1 MDKKISYKKAEAEP
15 LQKETASNEIRLAA
29 AGELFV
35 SILARRLKRRT
46 VLKGAGLVA
55 TSPVLAWASSLLA
68 LEQVPADSES
78 ALQFEAITG
87 SGADQVIVPKGYQAQ
102 VLFSWGKAL
111 FSGTPDLDLQHLEA
125 LLTPQGAA
133 LQGKQFGYNCDFN
146 GFFPL
151 SQQNSSQRGLLA
163 TNHEFTSEALIFSDW
178 PGYDDPK
185 RADFVR
191 KFPAMVTAMKAAH
204 GVSIAEVIKR
214 NSQWHFTQDS
224 PFNRRITGETPM
236 ELTGPAAGHDLLQTA
251 ADPSGKKVLG
261 TLNNCAGGKTPWGTL
276 LTCEE
281 NFDQYFG
288 NLEGLESLAA
298 KESPNQAKL
307 KEYAAL
313 HGRLSPPRELSPR
326 GWELVDKRFDMA
338 ENPTE
343 AFRFGWVVEIDPYR
357 PESTPKKRT
366 ALGRFKHEGA
376 NVVVG
381 PEGRVAVYSGDDT
394 KFEYIYKFVSAEA
407 YDPKDR
413 AHNLTL
419 LDKGTLYV
427 ARFKENGSG
436 EWLPLVFGHEPL
448 DKDHGFSSQAEVLIN
463 TRQAADLLGATP
475 MDRPEDIE
483 ANPVNGKIYAAL
495 TNNTLRGLE
504 LEMLNGRQIVG
515 SVDDAN
521 PRGPNK
527 MGHILEMTEDSDDPA
542 ALIFSW
548 EVFILCGNPSDP
560 AAKFLTSLTDSVV
573 GPQDTYFG
581 GYTSA
586 ARISPL
592 ASPDN
597 LAFDQIGNLWIATDG
612 KTHGLNLTEPI
623 NNGLYAVPTAGKE
636 RGRVR
641 QFLSGPKGCEVC
653 GPEFTPDNQALF
665 VNIQH
670 PGEGGT
676 LSQPL
681 SDWPGGHGR
690 PPQPSVIVVTK
701 TDGGKVGD

>member
-1 MDKKISYKKAEAEP
+1 MKIRSNKCKEKTAP
-15 LQKETASNEIRLAA
+15 LASNEVRLTA
-29 AGELFV
+29 AGDPFT

-46 VLKGAGLVA
+46 LLKGVGLA
-55 TSPVLAWASSLLA
+55 AASPMLTWASPLLA

-78 ALQFEAITG
+78 ALRFETITG
-87 SGADQVIVPKGYQAQ
+87 SGADRVTVPKGYQAQ
-102 VLFSWGKAL
+102 VLLSWGKAL
-111 FSGTPDLDLQHLEA
+111 FPEVPDLDLQHLET
-125 LLTPQGAA
+125 LLTPKGAD
-133 LQGKQFGYNCDFN
+133 LQAKRFGYNCDFN

-151 SQQNSSQRGLLA
+151 FQQNSSRRGLLA
-163 TNHEFTSEALIFSDW
+163 TNHEFTSEELIFSGW
-178 PGYDDPK
+178 PGNDNPE
-185 RADFVR
+185 RANFVR
-191 KFPAMVTAMKAAH
+191 KFPAMVAAMKAAH

-214 NSQWHFTQDS
+214 DGQWHLAQNS
-224 PFNRRITGETPM
+224 SFNRRITGETPM

-288 NLEGLESLAA
+288 NLEGLESLATE
-298 KESPNQAKL
+298 ESPNQAKL
-307 KEYAAL
+307 KKYAAL

-326 GWELVDKRFDMA
+326 GWELVDKRFDIA

-343 AFRFGWVVEIDPYR
+343 ALRFGWVVEIDPYH
-357 PESTPKKRT
+357 PKSTPKKRT

-376 NVVVG
+376 NMMVG
-381 PEGRVAVYSGDDT
+381 PEGQVTVYSGDDT
-394 KFEYIYKFVSAEA
+394 QFEYIYKFVSAEA
-407 YDPKDR
+407 YDPNNR

-436 EWLPLVFGHEPL
+436 EWLPLVFGRNPL
-448 DKDHGFSSQAEVLIN
+448 NKDHGFASQAEVLIN
-463 TRQAADLLGATP
+463 TRRAADLLGATP

-483 ANPVNGKIYAAL
+483 VSPVNSKIYVAL
-495 TNNTLRGLE
+495 TNNILRGLE
-504 LEMLNGRQIVG
+504 LETLNGRQIVG
-515 SVDDAN
+515 AVDGAN

-527 MGHILEMTEDSDDPA
+527 MGHILEMAEDSDDPT
-542 ALIFSW
+542 ALTFSW
-548 EVFILCGNPSDP
+548 EVFILCGNPADP
-560 AAKFLTSLTDSVV
+560 AAKFLTSLTASSVV

-581 GYTSA
+581 GYASA
-586 ARISPL
+586 AKISPL

-597 LAFDQIGNLWIATDG
+597 LAFDQVGNLWIATDG
-612 KTHGLNLTEPI
+612 ETHGLNLAEPI

-653 GPEFTPDNQALF
+653 GPEFTPDNRTLF

-676 LSQPL
+676 LSQRL
-681 SDWPGGHGR
+681 SDWPEGHGQ
-690 PPQPSVIVVTK
+690 PPRPSVIVVTK
-701 TDGGKVGD
+701 TDGGKIGG